1 MKYLLVGLGNPGAEY
16 ARTRHNIGFMA
27 LDALAEASGASFKA
41 DRLGDVARCK
51 HRGRQLVLLKPSTF
65 VNLSGKAVRHWLDA
79 EKLGLDRLLVVTDD
93 IHLLYGTLR
102 LRGKGSDGGHNGLK
116 DIQTVLGTSNYA
128 RLRFGVGADFGPGR
142 QVDHVLG
149 PFSKEEEDKMAERLG
164 KVTDLMRS
172 FAFVG
177 LQRTMSAFNNT

>member
-1 MKYLLVGLGNPGAEY
+1 M
-16 ARTRHNIGFMA
+16 
-27 LDALAEASGASFKA
+27 
-41 DRLGDVARCK
+41 
-51 HRGRQLVLLKPSTF
+51 
-65 VNLSGKAVRHWLDA
+65 DA
-79 EKLGLDRLLVVTDD
+79 EKLGVDRLLVVTDD
-93 IHLLYGTLR
+93 IHLPFGTLR

-116 DIQTVLGTSNYA
+116 DIQAVLGTSNYA

-149 PFSKEEEDKMAERLG
+149 PFGSDEEARMEERLG

-177 LQRTMSAFNNT
+177 LQRTMGAFNNT